1 MRKWFVIVASVAVLL
16 TLARLAGFRQ
26 IAATWSSLAPGG
38 IALSVLCYY
47 ASILTRI
54 ASWRILLGEDSP
66 PAHMLAP
73 PLALG
78 FVLGHVAPAKS
89 GEPVIA
95 LLVSRNFALPL
106 ARTLSVLTAERALQ
120 LVLLLATF
128 VPAAALTAGALLE
141 LRGTVLAASLLLAA
155 LLAGLFLAGS
165 LLERLQRRALRLP
178 RWGDALAAYLEALRR
193 ILSDRR
199 RFAPLL
205 ALGTLF
211 WLCQY
216 LSLWA
221 ILRAGDAGVSLP
233 GAAVVAGAAILGGTL
248 SMLPLGTQDGISAVV
263 LKSFGVPLA
272 RGFSL
277 ALFHTLLSLVCGLIL
292 LAALPLVSRRRG

>member
-1 MRKWFVIVASVAVLL
+1 MRKWFVIVASAAVLL

-26 IAATWSSLAPGG
+26 IAATWSSLAPSG

-66 PAHMLAP
+66 AAPALAP
-73 PLALG
+73 PLTLG
-78 FVLGHVAPAKS
+78 FILGHVAPAKS
-89 GEPVIA
+89 GEPVTA
-95 LLVSRNFALPL
+95 LLVSRNFSLPL
-106 ARTLSVLTAERALQ
+106 ARTLSALTAERALQ

-155 LLAGLFLAGS
+155 LLTGLVFAGS
-165 LLERLQRRALRLP
+165 LLASLAHRARRLP
-178 RWGDALAAYLEALRR
+178 RWGEAVSAYLEALRGV
-193 ILSDRR
+193 LSDRR
-199 RFAPLL
+199 RLAPLL

-221 ILRAGDAGVSLP
+221 ILRAGNAGVTFP

-248 SMLPLGTQDGISAVV
+248 SMLPLGTQDGISAAV
-263 LKSFGVPLA
+263 LKGFGVPLA

-277 ALFHTLLSLVCGLIL
+277 ALFHTLLSLVCGLVL
-292 LAALPLVSRRRG
+292 LAALPLAGRRRP